1 MIAGRECINPFIA
14 EALTFKD
21 VLKQFNL
28 KEKTCAKHDPSWEF
42 DHWFATQQAGKLLR
56 VRAQDAILDAMPSAD
71 TGVLLGA
78 AVDKLNEVRRSE
90 LVVFAG
96 ADHIKMVQDAITIIT
111 GLIEGVSPTDKNIA
125 GYSCFFKLFL
135 KRAEF
140 FCKATKREQS
150 EPDKGTLNF
159 PKAVEIRGRDALQ
172 VLFEKFKDSVDGGAA
187 PVLENLKPFKTYRWM
202 LSDVQRVQY
211 LEWVQQSSAVQGAKA
226 AICGP
231 STANPGEGASSS
243 ASSTAIVAATPA
255 VLSSRC
261 AADELEGTKPAAS
274 TAYEKKKA
282 AASDEKKAEM
292 MQWFLPRAKRA
303 KK

>member
-1 MIAGRECINPFIA
+1 
-14 EALTFKD
+14 
-21 VLKQFNL
+21 V
-28 KEKTCAKHDPSWEF
+28 
-42 DHWFATQQAGKLLR
+42 
-56 VRAQDAILDAMPSAD
+56 
-71 TGVLLGA
+71 
-78 AVDKLNEVRRSE
+78 
-90 LVVFAG
+90 
-96 ADHIKMVQDAITIIT
+96 
-111 GLIEGVSPTDKNIA
+111 
-125 GYSCFFKLFL
+125 
-135 KRAEF
+135 
-140 FCKATKREQS
+140 
-150 EPDKGTLNF
+150 
-159 PKAVEIRGRDALQ
+159 VEIRGRDALQ

-292 MQWFLPRAKRA
+292 MQWFFAEGQTRQEVSCTLGQHAACALGQHASTCFACTLGQRRLLVVFIN
-303 KK
+303 